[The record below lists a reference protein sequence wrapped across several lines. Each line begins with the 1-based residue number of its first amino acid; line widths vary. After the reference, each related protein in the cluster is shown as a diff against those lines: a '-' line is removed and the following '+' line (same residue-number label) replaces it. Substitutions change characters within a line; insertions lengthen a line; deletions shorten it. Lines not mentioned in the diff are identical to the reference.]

1 MEATITT
8 QNSIALAALQVE
20 VAYLKAA
27 VARLDLINT
36 AQSEK
41 LDRVLAQLAEARG
54 GWRALMML
62 GGAAGAIGSGVTWL
76 VSHWRA

>member
-1 MEATITT
+1 VEATITT